1 MRTLSAVLLII
12 AMAGGLWA
20 CADSKESS
28 PVNKENAMSSAQAT
42 TVFTGTIVYKQF
54 EGGFFALLTND
65 NQRYTLRHLPTAYR
79 LDGLVVEINGSVN
92 KDIIT
97 TTQFGELLEVDTV
110 KVLDDSH
117 ASPPKTGPRKL
128 KSL

>member
-1 MRTLSAVLLII
+1 MRILSAVLLII
-12 AMAGGLWA
+12 AMAGGLSA

-97 TTQFGELLEVDTV
+97 TTQFGELLEVNTV